1 MSKKKDTFIF
11 KKSWADALKK
21 RSAEVQLEVYN
32 AIVSYAVDGVIPQMS
47 EIAEV
52 VFDFIRIEIDE
63 NNAKYDEVCKKRSQ
77 AGKKGMNSRYGKLEE
92 YEQVEEPV
100 QPVDNEVD
108 DNKPNKD
115 NKTEQD
121 VINLTNVNKSNKPNR
136 CYQKV
141 TNVTDSDS
149 DSVSVNISADIK
161 KETIS
166 DEIVKK
172 EDELLSLPLVV
183 DAEVVEQDN
192 CDDFDLIDESIIVP
206 PKTDSVDYVKIVN
219 LYHEICVEGRKEP
232 LARVLKLNDD
242 RKKKIKMRF
251 KEMGSSYEKVA
262 EVFRAVMESDFLIG
276 KNNRGWAADLPWI
289 FQNSNN
295 WLNIL
300 EGKYSNREKVN
311 AGAEVKSQLETNVGF
326 LQRAGVKKEDVIF

>member
-108 DNKPNKD
+108 DNKPN
-115 NKTEQD
+115 
-121 VINLTNVNKSNKPNR
+121 R

-149 DSVSVNISADIK
+149 DSDSVNISADIK

-172 EDELLSLPLVV
+172 EGELLSLPLVV
-183 DAEVVEQDN
+183 DAVVVEQDN